1 MKINLSDDNAYESY
15 KTLEVINLTPHP
27 VSVRKIDGSF
37 LNLPKCNN
45 PARCVAV
52 FQDVATADGIA
63 VKRQMF
69 GAVQNL
75 PDPQDGTLF
84 LVSLVVAQA
93 SKHRSDLVSP
103 GAAIRDANGVQI
115 GCDGLSVL

>member
-1 MKINLSDDNAYESY
+1 MII
-15 KTLEVINLTPHP
+15 VNLTPHP
-27 VSVRKIDGSF
+27 VSVRRADGTF
-37 LNLPKCNN
+37 LSLPKCNN

-52 FQDVATADGIA
+52 FQDVATVDGIA

-69 GAVQNL
+69 GAVQDL
-75 PDPQDGTLF
+75 PDPQDGTLY

-115 GCDGLSVL
+115 GCDGLSVV